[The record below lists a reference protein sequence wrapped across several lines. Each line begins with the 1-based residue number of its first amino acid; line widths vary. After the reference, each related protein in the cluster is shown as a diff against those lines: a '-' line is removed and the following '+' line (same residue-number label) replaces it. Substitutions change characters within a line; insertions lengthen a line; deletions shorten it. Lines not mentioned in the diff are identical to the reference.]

1 MRGLNAL
8 ARFNT
13 NFSSTVVFVF
23 EKQKLI
29 VYKVHKNYM
38 VAEVIFSRPN
48 KTWGNRQEEKYR
60 NKNRC
65 TPF

>member
-8 ARFNT
+8 ASLST
-13 NFSSTVVFVF
+13 NFSSTVVFCF

-29 VYKVHKNYM
+29 VYKVNKNYK
-38 VAEVIFSRPN
+38 VAKVIFSPRN
-48 KTWGNRQEEKYR
+48 KSWRNRQEEKYR

-65 TPF
+65 TLL

>member
-1 MRGLNAL
+1 
-8 ARFNT
+8 
-13 NFSSTVVFVF
+13 
-23 EKQKLI
+23 
-29 VYKVHKNYM
+29 M

-48 KTWGNRQEEKYR
+48 KTWKNRQEEKYR